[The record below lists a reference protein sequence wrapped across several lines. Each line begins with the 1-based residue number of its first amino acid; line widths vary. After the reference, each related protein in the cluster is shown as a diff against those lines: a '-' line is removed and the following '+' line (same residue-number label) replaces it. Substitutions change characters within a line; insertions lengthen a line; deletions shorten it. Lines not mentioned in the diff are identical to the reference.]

1 MWSLI
6 IITVVSLNPPSYY
19 YHPAMLLDSL
29 EKCEKVA
36 NEIRKVETGKPV
48 RIICARSNLP

>member
-29 EKCEKVA
+29 EKCEQVA
-36 NEIRKVETGKPV
+36 YEIRKVEIGKPV

>member
-6 IITVVSLNPPSYY
+6 IITVVSLNPPVYY

-29 EKCEKVA
+29 EKCEQIA
-36 NEIRKVETGKPV
+36 SEIRKIEAGKPV
-48 RIICARSNLP
+48 RIVCSKSNIQ